1 MNIWYK
7 YKDNKPEKIDIYPK
21 CEIDYMIREYRIA
34 FKADQK
40 NIKVWAGLRKDE
52 P

>member
-7 YKDNKPEKIDIYPK
+7 YKDNKPEKIDTCSKSETK
-21 CEIDYMIREYRIA
+21 CMINEYKIA

-40 NIKVWAGLRKDE
+40 DIKVWAGTRKDE